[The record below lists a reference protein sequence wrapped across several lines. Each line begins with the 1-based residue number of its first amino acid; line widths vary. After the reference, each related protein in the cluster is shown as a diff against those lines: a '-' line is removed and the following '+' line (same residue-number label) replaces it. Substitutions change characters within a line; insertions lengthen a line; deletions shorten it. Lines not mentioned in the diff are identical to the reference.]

1 MGGNET
7 AQAGIESWQI
17 PDYVNPAAFADR
29 EVTVGS
35 DELAVAG
42 VLSVP
47 SAPGPHPAVVILA
60 GGGAF
65 DRDGT
70 VGPNRIYRDI
80 AWGLASRGIAVLRFD
95 KVTLTHADAVA
106 ATAGFTVRD
115 EYLPHALAAIDIL
128 RATEGIDASRIHVVG
143 HSMGGR
149 MAPRVAD
156 AAPAVAG
163 IITLAGDTSP
173 MWWAVVRVLRHL
185 ADVDPLAITA
195 LPPLEAVI
203 EQAKR
208 VDSPELSLETPAED
222 LPFGQSA
229 AYWLDLRAYDPVAVA
244 ATLDIPMLILQGE
257 RDYQVTVEDDLA
269 QWRAGLAGR
278 ADVDIRT
285 YPADDHL
292 FLPGDSPS
300 MPADYARAQHVDGAV
315 VADIAQWITAH

>member
-1 MGGNET
+1 MVGNET

-17 PDYVNPAAFADR
+17 PDYVNPEAFADR
-29 EVTVGS
+29 DVTVGF

-47 SAPGPHPAVVILA
+47 LAPGPHPAVVILA

-80 AWGLASRGIAVLRFD
+80 AEGLACRGIATLRFD

-106 ATAGFTVRD
+106 EAAEFTVRD
-115 EYLPHALAAIDIL
+115 EYLPHALAAIEIL
-128 RATEGIDASRIHVVG
+128 RATEGIDANRIHVVG

-149 MAPRVAD
+149 MAPRVAE
-156 AAPAVAG
+156 AAPEVAG
-163 IITLAGDTSP
+163 IVTMAGDTAP

-185 ADVDPLAITA
+185 AEIDPAAIAA
-195 LPPLEAVI
+195 LPPVETVV

-208 VDSPELSLETPAED
+208 VDSAELSLATPTED

-269 QWRAGLAGR
+269 LWRAGLAGR
-278 ADVDIRT
+278 ANVDIRT

-292 FLPGDSPS
+292 FFPGDTPS
-300 MPADYARAQHVDGAV
+300 RPADYAQPHHVDGEV
-315 VADIAQWITAH
+315 VADIAQWIMAH

>member
-1 MGGNET
+1 MVGNET
-7 AQAGIESWQI
+7 ARSGIESWQL
-17 PDYVNPAAFADR
+17 PDYVNPEVFADR

-35 DELAVAG
+35 GELAVAG

-47 SAPGPHPAVVILA
+47 LAPGPHPAVVILA
-60 GGGAF
+60 GGGGF

-115 EYLPHALAAIDIL
+115 EYLPHALAAVEIL
-128 RATEGIDASRIHVVG
+128 RATAGVDAQRIHVVG

-156 AAPAVAG
+156 AAGEVAG
-163 IITLAGDTSP
+163 IITMAGDTAP

-185 ADVDPLAITA
+185 AEVDPVAVAA
-195 LPPLEAVI
+195 LPSVETAI

-278 ADVDIRT
+278 ANVDIRT

-292 FLPGDSPS
+292 FFPGDSPS
-300 MPADYARAQHVDGAV
+300 MPADYARARHVDGEV